1 VGSKKKKKVK
11 IAKKRAQSQQKRK
24 KKKKLRL
31 IKNTPSNNVSYME
44 RPSFSDIEAPDGFR
58 PVSIS
63 QAMMEYAKPVMEKGE
78 NEGNEDINLAMH
90 AGMLL
95 WNYTISLEDGHEDRK
110 MKKEIIRLLA
120 KEFDMSKS
128 DAGLFLE
135 KMIER
140 KEHLFPKDIQPKHA
154 MTMFIRKELT
164 HLITGFNY
172 NKIDF
177 SSSPIPPDREDK
189 EMVESIQR
197 MDQYIAGGAD
207 YDKWEDHYFQME
219 EICRNRFELWL
230 KEKGHEE
237 YCENFPF
244 YTETY
249 LNFVYR
255 YNHDDLTTLKSIIPE
270 YLEEFFAD
278 HVLRKVIM
286 EPYEYTFFP
295 PAMKLL
301 YTFLSEKGYMDDC
314 TALTGIIDEM
324 EPHFIN
330 ILRKR
335 FG

>member
-1 VGSKKKKKVK
+1 
-11 IAKKRAQSQQKRK
+11 
-24 KKKKLRL
+24 
-31 IKNTPSNNVSYME
+31 ME
-44 RPSFSDIEAPDGFR
+44 RPSFSDMETPDGFR

-63 QAMMEYAKPVMEKGE
+63 QAMMEYAKPVIEKGE
-78 NEGNEDINLAMH
+78 NEGNEDINLAMS

-128 DAGLFLE
+128 EAGLFLE
-135 KMIER
+135 QMIER

-154 MTMFIRKELT
+154 MTMFIRKEMT

-177 SSSPIPPDREDK
+177 SSSPIPPDREDRD
-189 EMVESIQR
+189 MVESIRR
-197 MDQYIAGGAD
+197 MDQYVADDAD

-219 EICRNRFELWL
+219 EKCGNRFELWL

-255 YNHDDLTTLKSIIPE
+255 CNHDDLTTLKSITPE

-278 HVLRKVIM
+278 HVLRKVII
-286 EPYEYTFFP
+286 EPHEYTLFP

-301 YTFLSEKGYMDDC
+301 YKFLTEKGYMDDR
-314 TALTGIIDEM
+314 TALTEIIDQI
-324 EPHFIN
+324 EPRFVR